1 MLKGRGSITPTLSRG
16 DSVELGID
24 RLTAT
29 TIVTS
34 GWAVGW
40 GTDTC
45 LYGQEAPDVTR
56 RVLRTT
62 CCHFIGSE
70 PLVSRR
76 RGLVPRHLRPFP
88 FSRLDACPPASG
100 AHPSDRG
107 ILSVTIVLGS
117 AANKAAEGEL
127 ERPSSAIESFP
138 RDLLHRLSGN
148 NFSSEQAEALGG
160 ESDEVELN
168 LSLGLSLAG
177 CFGVDPEGKKLVRS
191 SSIASFSS
199 LPREHDFFTVTP
211 TLVRASSLPTE
222 SEEERRKR
230 KESQGLRRLEAKRK
244 RLEKRS
250 SIKSGALKD
259 EGGKSLAAAM
269 SVDGRLTLPIGTQF
283 SGVFDVVI
291 PPRPPAWAAGP
302 NSTVAQG
309 SVGSQGSSSFS
320 VSEVESQT
328 PARGE
333 EDPLKKVADA
343 TTDASLGRNTMEDM
357 PCVSTRGDGP
367 NGRRIEGLL
376 YRYKKGEDVRI
387 VCVCHGSFLTPAE
400 FVKHAG
406 GGDVA
411 HPLRHIVVN
420 PSPPALL

>member
-1 MLKGRGSITPTLSRG
+1 RAACFAS
-16 DSVELGID
+16 
-24 RLTAT
+24 
-29 TIVTS
+29 
-34 GWAVGW
+34 
-40 GTDTC
+40 
-45 LYGQEAPDVTR
+45 TR
-56 RVLRTT
+56 
-62 CCHFIGSE
+62 
-70 PLVSRR
+70 
-76 RGLVPRHLRPFP
+76 PRP
-88 FSRLDACPPASG
+88 SPPAALPLLPAGRVRS
-100 AHPSDRG
+100 SLFDRSSSLPFLLG
-107 ILSVTIVLGS
+107 VLME
-117 AANKAAEGEL
+117 AEAAEGEL

-148 NFSSEQAEALGG
+148 NFSGEQAEALAG
-160 ESDEVELN
+160 ESNEVELN

-199 LPREHDFFTVTP
+199 LPRVHDFFTVTP
-211 TLVRASSLPTE
+211 TLVRASSLPPE
-222 SEEERRKR
+222 SEEERWKR

-250 SIKSGALKD
+250 SIISGNPKTD

-269 SVDGRLTLPIGTQF
+269 TVNGRLSLPIGTQF

-291 PPRPPAWAAGP
+291 PPRPPAWAGGR

-309 SVGSQGSSSFS
+309 SAGSQGSSTFS

-328 PARGE
+328 PARGTTSVFRFLLCCCLNFCSTFSFSLAQHLKIFQIDSNGKHHSLNILQMSILISE
-333 EDPLKKVADA
+333 VGINTHPFAGVEDPPKKVADA
-343 TTDASLGRNTMEDM
+343 TTDASLGRSMMEGM

-367 NGRRIEGLL
+367 NGRRIEGFL

-420 PSPPALL
+420 PSPLALL

>member
-1 MLKGRGSITPTLSRG
+1 M
-16 DSVELGID
+16 
-24 RLTAT
+24 
-29 TIVTS
+29 
-34 GWAVGW
+34 
-40 GTDTC
+40 
-45 LYGQEAPDVTR
+45 EA
-56 RVLRTT
+56 
-62 CCHFIGSE
+62 E
-70 PLVSRR
+70 
-76 RGLVPRHLRPFP
+76 
-88 FSRLDACPPASG
+88 
-100 AHPSDRG
+100 
-107 ILSVTIVLGS
+107 
-117 AANKAAEGEL
+117 AAEGEL
-127 ERPSSAIESFP
+127 ECPSSAIESFP

-148 NFSSEQAEALGG
+148 NFSEEQAEALGG

-211 TLVRASSLPTE
+211 ALVRASSLPTE

-250 SIKSGALKD
+250 SIKSGTLKTD

-269 SVDGRLTLPIGTQF
+269 TVNGRLSLPIGSQF

-291 PPRPPAWAAGP
+291 PPRPPAWTAGP

-309 SVGSQGSSSFS
+309 SLGSQGSSSFS

-328 PARGE
+328 PARGV
-333 EDPLKKVADA
+333 EDPPLKKVADA
-343 TTDASLGRNTMEDM
+343 SLGRNMMEDM
-357 PCVSTRGDGP
+357 PFVSTRGDGP
-367 NGRRIEGLL
+367 NGRRIEGFL

-400 FVKHAG
+400 FVRHAG

-420 PSPPALL
+420 PSPAALL

>member
-1 MLKGRGSITPTLSRG
+1 M
-16 DSVELGID
+16 
-24 RLTAT
+24 
-29 TIVTS
+29 
-34 GWAVGW
+34 
-40 GTDTC
+40 
-45 LYGQEAPDVTR
+45 EA
-56 RVLRTT
+56 
-62 CCHFIGSE
+62 E
-70 PLVSRR
+70 
-76 RGLVPRHLRPFP
+76 
-88 FSRLDACPPASG
+88 
-100 AHPSDRG
+100 
-107 ILSVTIVLGS
+107 
-117 AANKAAEGEL
+117 AAEGEL

-269 SVDGRLTLPIGTQF
+269 SVDGRLSLPIGTQF

-343 TTDASLGRNTMEDM
+343 TADASLGRNMMEDM